1 MNAMQAIRS
10 QVEKAPDG
18 SIFTMHD
25 FYGITAPNNIKQCIS
40 RLIKDGMLNRVSR
53 GIYQKPKYMPI
64 IHRYASA
71 SPELVTKALI
81 RENGWDIV
89 PSGNA
94 ALNIL
99 GLDTQVPL
107 RLVYVSSGPNRRYEW
122 GNTSIEFRHR
132 SNKEI
137 GPFSDKTALIIHALK
152 ALGPEHIHNWHIERI
167 NAQLTEIEKE
177 AIRQEGRFAFTWMQP
192 FLKKIA
198 E

>member
-1 MNAMQAIRS
+1 M
-10 QVEKAPDG
+10 
-18 SIFTMHD
+18 
-25 FYGITAPNNIKQCIS
+25 
-40 RLIKDGMLNRVSR
+40 
-53 GIYQKPKYMPI
+53 
-64 IHRYASA
+64 
-71 SPELVTKALI
+71 
-81 RENGWDIV
+81 
-89 PSGNA
+89 
-94 ALNIL
+94 
-99 GLDTQVPL
+99 

-122 GNTSIEFRHR
+122 GNSSIEFRHR

-137 GPFSDKTALIIHALK
+137 GPFSDKTALIIQALK